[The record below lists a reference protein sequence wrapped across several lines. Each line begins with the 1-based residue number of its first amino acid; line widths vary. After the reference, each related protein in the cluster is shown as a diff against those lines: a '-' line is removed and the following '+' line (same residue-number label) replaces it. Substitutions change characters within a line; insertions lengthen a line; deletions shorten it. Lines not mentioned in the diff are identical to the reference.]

1 MDRCRLIWRNA
12 DCRHARY
19 LKTMRK
25 EIDELVRLD
34 GRIADFRC
42 RIDESEQSDCH
53 FPGSWERIKI
63 RELLSQTLKD
73 LEARKAA
80 LECTAHVGPEVAH

>member
-1 MDRCRLIWRNA
+1 MLIAAMRAN
-12 DCRHARY
+12 
-19 LKTMRK
+19 LKDMRK

-34 GRIADFRC
+34 RRIADVRC
-42 RIDESEQSDCH
+42 RIDESERNDCR

-80 LECTAHVGPEVAH
+80 LERTDHVGAHVGPEVAH

>member
-1 MDRCRLIWRNA
+1 MLIAAMRAN
-12 DCRHARY
+12 
-19 LKTMRK
+19 LKVMRK
-25 EIDELVRLD
+25 EVDELVRLD
-34 GRIADFRC
+34 RRIADVRC
-42 RIDESEQSDCH
+42 RIHQSEQSDCG

-80 LECTAHVGPEVAH
+80 LERPDYVGPEVAH

>member
-1 MDRCRLIWRNA
+1 
-12 DCRHARY
+12 
-19 LKTMRK
+19 MRK

-34 GRIADFRC
+34 RGIADVQG
-42 RIDESEQSDCH
+42 RIDESEQGDCH

-63 RELLSQTLKD
+63 RELLCQTLQD

-80 LECTAHVGPEVAH
+80 LERTDHVGAEVAH

>member
-1 MDRCRLIWRNA
+1 MLITAVRAN
-12 DCRHARY
+12 
-19 LKTMRK
+19 LQTMQK
-25 EIDELVRLD
+25 EIDELMRLD
-34 GRIADFRC
+34 RRIADVRG
-42 RIDESEQSDCH
+42 RIDESEQSDCR

-80 LECTAHVGPEVAH
+80 LERTDYVGAHVGPEVAH